1 MFKIRLGRLSPQ
13 IFRPVVIGGYGRG
26 GKVPKPDTD
35 GVILL
40 ENGGRLLLESGGAI
54 KLEK

>member
-1 MFKIRLGRLSPQ
+1 M
-13 IFRPVVIGGYGRG
+13 IGGYGRG